1 MQYYEIT
8 FANGQ
13 TVAASNAIASHIMNC
28 LENTDAVFKPTTE
41 DKVKDI
47 NCSYHLNDGIGWALM
62 RMHALEAKIKKL
74 EQIA

>member
-13 TVAASNAIASHIMNC
+13 TVAASNATDSHIMNC
-28 LENTDAVFKPTTE
+28 LENTDAVFNPTTE
-41 DKVKDI
+41 ENANKN
-47 NCSYHLNDGIGWALM
+47 NCYYRLNDGIGWALM

-74 EQIA
+74 EQKA